1 MVGYMAR
8 GAARAS
14 ALVACATGALA
25 VFLGAADAQTTRNIS
40 QVERD
45 RRAESTRAEQLRAQA
60 DVARG
65 EVGVLDTRLVES
77 GRRRAE
83 AEVAATAAEARL
95 AALQLRID
103 EGALHRRNARDAF
116 EAALI
121 TAAFAQQR
129 IEPRVVR
136 AGIFARAAAPAFSA
150 QERRSGQALAEARNL
165 AAQATEERALLA
177 DAQTAIDAE
186 RSELT
191 SLLARRRASQ
201 SQLASDAAAAERR
214 ARAFAAEAR
223 TLRELAQR
231 VQPAAARRA
240 TPGIATVPTAWLA
253 PAEGRITRG
262 FGVRIGQGP
271 ASQGATLRTRA
282 SAQVV
287 SPAAGEV
294 TYAGT
299 FRSYGNVLILN
310 LDGGYAVVLTGLE
323 AMRARVGETVR
334 AGQPIGEMPASDT
347 PAPELYVEVRR
358 NGQVVDPGR
367 WLNARGLAA
376 GSPRTG

>member
-1 MVGYMAR
+1 MAR

-14 ALVACATGALA
+14 ALVACAAGALA
-25 VFLGAADAQTTRNIS
+25 VFLGAAEAQTARNIS

-45 RRAESTRAEQLRAQA
+45 RRAESARAEQLRAQA
-60 DVARG
+60 DAARG
-65 EVGVLDTRLVES
+65 EVSVLDTRLVES

-83 AEVAATAAEARL
+83 AEAAAIAAEARL
-95 AALQLRID
+95 AALQLQMD
-103 EGALHRRNARDAF
+103 QDGTHRRNARDAF

-121 TAAFAQQR
+121 TAAFAQRR
-129 IEPRVVR
+129 IEPRIVR

-150 QERRSGQALAEARNL
+150 QERRSGQALAQAQGL
-165 AAQATEERALLA
+165 AARAAEERAILA

-186 RSELT
+186 RTELT
-191 SLLARRRASQ
+191 SLLARRRAAQ
-201 SQLASDAAAAERR
+201 SQLARDATAAERR
-214 ARAFAAEAR
+214 ARTLAAEAR

-240 TPGIATVPTAWLA
+240 TPGGAAIPAAWLA

-262 FGVRIGQGP
+262 FGAREGQGP
-271 ASQGATLRTRA
+271 ASHGATLRTRA
-282 SAQVV
+282 GAQVV

-294 TYAGT
+294 TYAGA

-323 AMRARVGETVR
+323 AVRARVGETVR

-376 GSPRTG
+376 DGGSARTG

>member
-1 MVGYMAR
+1 MAR

-14 ALVACATGALA
+14 ALVACAAGALA
-25 VFLGAADAQTTRNIS
+25 VFLGAAEAQTARNIS

-45 RRAESTRAEQLRAQA
+45 RRAESARAEQLRAQA
-60 DVARG
+60 DAARG
-65 EVGVLDTRLVES
+65 EVSGLDTRLVES

-83 AEVAATAAEARL
+83 AEAAAIAAEARL
-95 AALQLRID
+95 AALQLQMDQDGI
-103 EGALHRRNARDAF
+103 HRRNARDAF

-121 TAAFAQQR
+121 TAAFAQRR

-150 QERRSGQALAEARNL
+150 QERRSGQALAQAQGL
-165 AAQATEERALLA
+165 AARAAEERAILA
-177 DAQTAIDAE
+177 DAQTTIDAE
-186 RSELT
+186 RTELT
-191 SLLARRRASQ
+191 LLLARRRAAQ

-214 ARAFAAEAR
+214 ARTLAAEAR

-240 TPGIATVPTAWLA
+240 APGVAAVPAAWLA

-262 FGVRIGQGP
+262 FGVREGQGP

-282 SAQVV
+282 GAQVV

-294 TYAGT
+294 TYAGA

-323 AMRARVGETVR
+323 AVRARVGETVR
-334 AGQPIGEMPASDT
+334 AGQPVGEMPASDT

-376 GSPRTG
+376 DGGSARTG